1 MNLAIILLN
10 ISDTLS
16 NWFLYIGCACGLCMY
31 VIIYRPIIVYNIITS
46 YMFVFFKL
54 NAMVSHLL
62 LPEDKGKNTKA
73 VFCIFLIQSFL
84 YFSYG

>member
-1 MNLAIILLN
+1 MWIVHVLVSMN
-10 ISDTLS
+10 
-16 NWFLYIGCACGLCMY
+16 

>member
-1 MNLAIILLN
+1 MWIVHVLVSMN
-10 ISDTLS
+10 
-16 NWFLYIGCACGLCMY
+16 
-31 VIIYRPIIVYNIITS
+31 VIIYITVYNINTS